1 MAGKTETETSSLRI
15 PRYAILALPMPD
27 LLKCVEIGT
36 FGAKQKAKVYS
47 MKKGD
52 RLILYATKVLK
63 IIGLGVVTGEYY
75 VSDSNI
81 FLAGPFYNHR
91 LKFHGE
97 TVAEEDQLDM
107 KDLVPALHATKDLNR
122 WGVRFMSP
130 LSSVDE
136 YDWNLI
142 TGKLPKGLA
151 DKVLSTANDK
161 IMQKRPSG
169 G

>member
-1 MAGKTETETSSLRI
+1 MDDSKIAVELTQDQFQVVLGCLSETVGQLQISTKIATDLVGRLTTEEFGQFTNSELDILILSLNTFIGQAQLKT
-15 PRYAILALPMPD
+15 
-27 LLKCVEIGT
+27 KEIE
-36 FGAKQKAKVYS
+36 KAKSQVQ
-47 MKKGD
+47 KG
-52 RLILYATKVLK
+52 A
-63 IIGLGVVTGEYY
+63 
-75 VSDSNI
+75 
-81 FLAGPFYNHR
+81 
-91 LKFHGE
+91 
-97 TVAEEDQLDM
+97 
-107 KDLVPALHATKDLNR
+107 ALTATKDLNR